1 MPEVP
6 SPSEPPRG
14 RSPYRRWRRLV
25 GTQAGV
31 AVRHARRAVVF
42 VIGMTIVAIGVVM
55 IVTPGP
61 AMVVIPLGLG
71 VLAVEFAWAR
81 RFLERIKLQAR
92 SVLGANS
99 EDNRTDGRRAK

>member
-6 SPSEPPRG
+6 SPATPPG
-14 RSPYRRWRRLV
+14 NRSPNRRWQRLI
-25 GTQAGV
+25 GTQAGI

-55 IVTPGP
+55 LVTPGP

-99 EDNRTDGRRAK
+99 EDKCTDGRRVK